1 MAEPHASAGASGSV
15 SYWRPFPLSRT
26 GNLDE
31 ALDIYDAAL
40 AANLQLKD
48 GAAALLQD
56 IKRAGRSIMI
66 VTEGP
71 HDAQE
76 TTVSRLGLTPY
87 VDLLV
92 TSSMEGLTKR
102 NGLLKRALDKAGCA
116 PGAAIYVGDSIE
128 CDIVPAHALGVCTI
142 FIGDPSQA
150 PEGVEAAATLA
161 DLRALI
167 SQKAEEEYWLSRPAH
182 ERLAECAR
190 LSLEAYGLDAA
201 PRMQKT
207 LRRIKCKYI
216 DK

>member
-1 MAEPHASAGASGSV
+1 M
-15 SYWRPFPLSRT
+15 
-26 GNLDE
+26 
-31 ALDIYDAAL
+31 
-40 AANLQLKD
+40 
-48 GAAALLQD
+48 
-56 IKRAGRSIMI
+56 
-66 VTEGP
+66 
-71 HDAQE
+71 
-76 TTVSRLGLTPY
+76 
-87 VDLLV
+87 
-92 TSSMEGLTKR
+92 
-102 NGLLKRALDKAGCA
+102 
-116 PGAAIYVGDSIE
+116 
-128 CDIVPAHALGVCTI
+128 
-142 FIGDPSQA
+142 GDPSQA